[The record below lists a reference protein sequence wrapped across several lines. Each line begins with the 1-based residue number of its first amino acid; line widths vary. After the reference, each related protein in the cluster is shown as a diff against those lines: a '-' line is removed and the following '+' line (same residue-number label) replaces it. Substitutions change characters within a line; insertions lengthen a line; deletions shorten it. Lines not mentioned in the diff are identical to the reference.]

1 MDIDNLNLRIF
12 LQMLAEFGDIHIHRA
27 RIEVVVVNPDG
38 LQCEI
43 TLKNLVGMSTK
54 KSKKLILLS
63 SQLGLLITMVSNC
76 FCVSKVNLP
85 MWYMVD
91 SLVFLPRTRR
101 RIASTRNTSS
111 SIEKGL
117 VI

>member
-43 TLKNLVGMSTK
+43 TLKNLVGMSTE
-54 KSKKLILLS
+54 KSKKLILLGC
-63 SQLGLLITMVSNC
+63 QLGLLITDGGT
-76 FCVSKVNLP
+76 
-85 MWYMVD
+85 W
-91 SLVFLPRTRR
+91 
-101 RIASTRNTSS
+101 
-111 SIEKGL
+111 
-117 VI
+117 